1 MPAECQTG
9 ALSGLIDLVYHRPFS
24 QKPEN
29 TMPDAVMPTYGRQ
42 DVSFVKGEGA
52 WLTDSN
58 GNRYLDA
65 LSGLAV
71 VVLGH
76 ANPDV
81 AKTISEQ
88 SHTLLHTS
96 NLYRIPKQEELAE
109 KLQQVSGM
117 DNMFFGN
124 SGAEANECAIKI
136 ARLYGHKKDIKN
148 PTIIVADSS
157 FHGRTLA
164 TLTATGNRKVQAG
177 FEPLVKGFA
186 RVPYNDVDAVRQIAE
201 HNKEVVAVMVEPI
214 QGEGGIQVPDKD
226 YLASLRE
233 ICDENDWL
241 LILDEIQ
248 TGNGRTGAYFC
259 YQLSGITPDVVTLA
273 KGLGKGVPIGVCLAR
288 GKAAGVLGPGNHGST
303 FGGNPLSCA
312 VGITV
317 VNQIEKLGLARR
329 AGELGDRMMEKF
341 RQRLGGLNNVKDIR
355 GMGLMIGI
363 ELDSPC
369 GDLVAKAFEK
379 GMLINVT
386 ADKVIRLLP
395 PLTITDEEAEQ
406 ICDTIC
412 ELVEA
417 V

>member
-273 KGLGKGVPIGVCLAR
+273 KGLGNGVPIGVCLAR